1 MTDREL
7 TRLLQS
13 HYDGLACS
21 QGEKGDASTGVV
33 MTLALGS
40 LCVWWLSALGG
51 ASVGAVAPGERELQ
65 QLAQEDDQS
74 QRESRTWVI

>member
-13 HYDGLACS
+13 HYDGLALS

-40 LCVWWLSALGG
+40 LCVWWLSLLGG
-51 ASVGAVAPGERELQ
+51 TSVGAVAPGERELQ